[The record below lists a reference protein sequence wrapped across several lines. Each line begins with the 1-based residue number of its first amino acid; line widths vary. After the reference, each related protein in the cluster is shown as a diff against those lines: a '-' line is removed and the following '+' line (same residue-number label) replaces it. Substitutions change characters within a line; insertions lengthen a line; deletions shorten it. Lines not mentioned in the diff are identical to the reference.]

1 MTSSTMR
8 FLQQESLRLN
18 KELEALKQ
26 QNSRLEHYLDTVK
39 ALYWRGLAITSA
51 DEPVETLSQLL
62 LDVISVIGADDGSIS
77 RLDEEAGELVFV
89 MVHGELRQRLAGY
102 RMKSDVGTAGW
113 VVENQEP
120 LIVNFPRQDWRFSG
134 VVDEEFGF
142 LTRSIMSIPILE
154 EDRLI
159 GVIQLLNK
167 HGEFNESD
175 VAVVLTLSQVVS
187 KVLRNL

>member
-120 LIVNFPRQDWRFSG
+120 LIVNYPRQDWRFSG

-142 LTRSIMSIPILE
+142 LTRSIMSIPILG

-175 VAVVLTLSQVVS
+175 VAVVLTLSQVAS
-187 KVLRNL
+187 KVLGNL

>member
-26 QNSRLEHYLDTVK
+26 QNSRLEHYLDMVK
-39 ALYWRGLAITSA
+39 AVYWTGLAITSA

-62 LDVISVIGADDGSIS
+62 LDVINVIGADDGSIS
-77 RLDEEAGELVFV
+77 RLDQEAGELVFV

-120 LIVNFPRQDWRFSG
+120 LIVNYPRQDWRFSG

-142 LTRSIMSIPILE
+142 LTRSIMSVPILAE
-154 EDRLI
+154 GRLV

-175 VAVVLTLSQVVS
+175 VALVLTLSQVAS
-187 KVLRNL
+187 KVLGNL

>member
-26 QNSRLEHYLDTVK
+26 QNSRLEHYLDMVK

-120 LIVNFPRQDWRFSG
+120 LIVNYPRQDWRFSG

-142 LTRSIMSIPILE
+142 LTRSIMSIPILG

-175 VAVVLTLSQVVS
+175 VAVVLTLSQVAS
-187 KVLRNL
+187 KVLGNL

>member
-39 ALYWRGLAITSA
+39 AVYWTGLAITSA

-62 LDVISVIGADDGSIS
+62 LDVINVIGADDGSIS
-77 RLDEEAGELVFV
+77 RLDQEAGELVFV

-120 LIVNFPRQDWRFSG
+120 LIVNYPRQDWRFSG

-142 LTRSIMSIPILE
+142 LTRSIMSIPILG

-175 VAVVLTLSQVVS
+175 VAVVLTLSQVAS
-187 KVLRNL
+187 KVLGNL

>member
-39 ALYWRGLAITSA
+39 AVYWTGLAITSA

-62 LDVISVIGADDGSIS
+62 LDVINVIGADDGSIS
-77 RLDEEAGELVFV
+77 RLDQEAGELVFV

-120 LIVNFPRQDWRFSG
+120 LIVNYPRQDWRFSG

-142 LTRSIMSIPILE
+142 LTRSIMSVPILAE
-154 EDRLI
+154 GRLV

-175 VAVVLTLSQVVS
+175 VALVLTLSQVAS
-187 KVLRNL
+187 KVLGNL